1 LTLRGT
7 GVRIHIVGQE
17 IASPP
22 KGQIY
27 IRVLILIKEI
37 VC

>member
-1 LTLRGT
+1 LTLRGA

-17 IASPP
+17 IASPN

-27 IRVLILIKEI
+27 IRV
-37 VC
+37 

>member
-1 LTLRGT
+1 LRPSSPLTLRGT

-17 IASPP
+17 IASPS

-27 IRVLILIKEI
+27 IRV
-37 VC
+37 